1 MKKKEHLKEED
12 NKRKKVK
19 HDNLDHNEKEV
30 GDDEKNKLE
39 KLIGKE
45 SWINFYKL

>member
-1 MKKKEHLKEED
+1 MITSMIMKK
-12 NKRKKVK
+12 NS
-19 HDNLDHNEKEV
+19 